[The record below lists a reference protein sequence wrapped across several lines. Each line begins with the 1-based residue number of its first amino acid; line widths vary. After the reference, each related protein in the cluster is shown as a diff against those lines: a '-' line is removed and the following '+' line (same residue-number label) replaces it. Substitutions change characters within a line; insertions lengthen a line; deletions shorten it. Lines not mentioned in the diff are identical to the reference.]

1 MTKLILKYLFM
12 FVVLLLAQAVVF
24 NHVCL
29 FNVALP
35 FVFIYFIISLPA
47 SLSVNWTLT
56 FAFLMGTA
64 VDLFSDTLGMNA
76 LACTVAGVLRR
87 PILRV
92 YIPREEDLPATE
104 PSMRSL
110 GISVYVKYVITFTL
124 LYCLLIFIVESF
136 TFFHFG
142 RMLMR
147 IICST
152 ALTGVLILGIDSLT
166 INRREK
172 RL

>member
-12 FVVLLLAQAVVF
+12 FVILLLAQAVVF

-47 SLSVNWTLT
+47 SLNPNWTMTL
-56 FAFLMGTA
+56 AFLIGSA
-64 VDLFSDTLGMNA
+64 VDIFSDTLGMNA
-76 LACTVAGVLRR
+76 LACTIAGMLRR

-92 YIPREEDLPATE
+92 FIPREEDLPATE
-104 PSMRSL
+104 PSMHSL
-110 GISVYVKYVITFTL
+110 GLTVYVRYITTFTL
-124 LYCLLIFIVESF
+124 LYCLLIFAIESF
-136 TFFHFG
+136 TFFHLG

-147 IICST
+147 VICST
-152 ALTGVLILGIDSLT
+152 ILTGVLILGIDSLT